1 MRSVRNEVRN
11 GFKHLRNFYIRL
23 VVVVVG
29 VRSTFFAT
37 PLHIT
42 NVFKTLHHNGGI
54 SSSQ

>member
-1 MRSVRNEVRN
+1 MRSVRNEVLN

-42 NVFKTLHHNGGI
+42 NVCKTLHHNGGI